1 MDRRVWNAP
10 PPFRILHPKAL
21 EVMKAPPRACYN
33 FVTLAQGYDK
43 LDGPWTRALVDRA
56 RRETTN
62 VVWAARRACC
72 AAVLRSV
79 SRRAPP
85 SARFRCT
92 LNGFRC
98 WTPSS
103 AGLILRACAVA
114 GATHAWLMQTRLTGM
129 RCGYRPCAAVRRRRG
144 CRGVAGADAAAS
156 PLLLM
161 AMMESV

>member
-1 MDRRVWNAP
+1 
-10 PPFRILHPKAL
+10 
-21 EVMKAPPRACYN
+21 MKAPSGAYYN
-33 FVTLAQGYDK
+33 FVTLNQAYDK
-43 LDGPWTRALVDRA
+43 LHGPWTRALVDRA

-62 VVWAARRACC
+62 VVWAAWRACR
-72 AAVLRSV
+72 AAVLRSMSCRV
-79 SRRAPP
+79 PL
-85 SARFRCT
+85 SARVRCT

-98 WTPSS
+98 WIPSS
-103 AGLILRACAVA
+103 AGLILRACTVA

-144 CRGVAGADAAAS
+144 CRGVAGEDGAAS